1 MSPVDGFTHSGTR
14 QPDFAPGSP
23 ADLGQVVNPS
33 GPQCLHLI
41 CKMAN
46 RMHLSYRARVR
57 AQRISQQVLVIIK
70 LKKRDDEFQGAR
82 VSLVKN

>member
-1 MSPVDGFTHSGTR
+1 
-14 QPDFAPGSP
+14 
-23 ADLGQVVNPS
+23 
-33 GPQCLHLI
+33 
-41 CKMAN
+41 
-46 RMHLSYRARVR
+46 MHLSYRARVR

>member
-1 MSPVDGFTHSGTR
+1 MSPLDGFTHSGTR

-70 LKKRDDEFQGAR
+70 LKKRDDEFQRAR